1 MRTAIRGIIILL
13 IVLWLGGVMFFPIVA
28 ATAFGN
34 LPDVHAAGTVVGHCL
49 RILHYEGIFAGAL
62 IIILLLIAQAIRAV
76 PRSVVVPVVMAL
88 IMIGLTCYSQFSI
101 IPRMEHD
108 RIAAGGS
115 IESVPPN
122 DPYRMDFN
130 RLHGLSEHVEEAVL
144 VAGIILVV
152 FFASNFPSAE
162 SRDRG
167 SEPLSANQ

>member
-34 LPDVHAAGTVVGHCL
+34 LNDLHAAGTVVGHCL
-49 RILHYEGIFAGAL
+49 RILHYEGIFSGAL
-62 IIILLLIAQAIRAV
+62 IVILLLIAQAVKAV
-76 PRSVVVPVVMAL
+76 PRSVIVPVVLAL

-122 DPYRMDFN
+122 NPYRIDFN
-130 RLHGLSEHVEEAVL
+130 RLHGRSEHVEEAVL
-144 VAGIILVV
+144 LAGVILVF
-152 FFASNFPSAE
+152 FFASNYPRAE
-162 SRDRG
+162 SHDRA
-167 SEPLSANQ
+167 SDPVSAG

>member
-13 IVLWLGGVMFFPIVA
+13 IVLWLGGVMFFPILA

-34 LPDVHAAGTVVGHCL
+34 LSDVHAAGTVVGHCL
-49 RILHYEGIFAGAL
+49 RILHYEGIFSGAL
-62 IIILLLIAQAIRAV
+62 IVILLLIAQWVKAV
-76 PRSVVVPVVMAL
+76 PRSVIVPVVLAL
-88 IMIGLTCYSQFSI
+88 VMIGLTCYSQFSI

-130 RLHGLSEHVEEAVL
+130 RLHGRSEHVEEAVL
-144 VAGIILVV
+144 LAGIVLVF

-162 SRDRG
+162 SHDRAG
-167 SEPLSANQ
+167 ESVSAG